1 MASNYRLDYSV
12 DLVLCIDAT
21 SSMGPVIKM
30 VKQNALNFYRDLMGV
45 MAEKNKT
52 CANLRVRVIAFRD
65 YKYDREDAMLVTDF
79 FELPAQAGEFEA
91 CVKSIEPMGGGDDP
105 EDGLEALAYAM
116 KSKWNRQAVKKRHVI
131 AVWSD
136 DGTHELGF
144 GKEAPNYPN
153 GMAKNFAE
161 LTQWW
166 GNRSNPGVMD
176 DSAKR
181 LLLFTPSKANWT
193 NIQAAWNNVIH
204 YESEAGNG
212 LIEHDYKQILNAIVN
227 SI

>member
-1 MASNYRLDYSV
+1 MASNYRLEYAV

-30 VKQNALNFYRDLMGV
+30 VKQNALNFYRDLMEV
-45 MAEKNKT
+45 MEAKNKHV
-52 CANLRVRVIAFRD
+52 AGLRVRVIAFRD

-79 FELPAQAGEFEA
+79 FDLPAQSGEFEA
-91 CVKSIEPMGGGDDP
+91 CVRSIEPMGGGDDP

-116 KSKWNRQAVKKRHVI
+116 KSKWNRQAQKKRHVI

-153 GMAKNFAE
+153 GMAKDFYE

-166 GNRSNPGVMD
+166 GTRMNPGVMD

-181 LLLFTPSKANWT
+181 LLLFTPNQPHWT
-193 NIQAAWNNVIH
+193 TIRDTWNNVIQ
-204 YESEAGNG
+204 YESVAGNG
-212 LIEHDYKQILNAIVN
+212 LIEHDYKQILNAITN
-227 SI
+227 TI